1 MARNLFLTA
10 LVAALAGCNTPSQPP
25 SASGNEEAIP
35 VYAPS
40 PVTPASEA
48 PASVPASKRLP
59 LGPVRQK

>member
-1 MARNLFLTA
+1 MARNLFLTVF
-10 LVAALAGCNTPSQPP
+10 VAALAGCNTPSQPP

-40 PVTPASEA
+40 PVAPVSES
-48 PASVPASKRLP
+48 PASVPTTKRLP